1 MNLLDVVVI
10 LTVAAAAYGG
20 YRIGFLTRAV
30 SWVGMLAGLILAAR
44 AVPLVLGDDAADG
57 NATALVVAGLALL
70 LAGALIGQALG
81 LVAGSRLRL
90 ALPAGRL
97 RSVDRAGGALVA
109 GIGVLATVWL
119 VLPAMA
125 ETSVWPADQA
135 ESSLVRRVLPEP
147 PPALQTLREIVGED
161 RFPRVF
167 DADPDVE
174 GPPPEALNLSDL
186 VLREAAR
193 AVVLVRADACG
204 QLQEGSGVVVGPDL
218 IMTNGHVI
226 AGADSVEVVRNDGE
240 TFSVELVALDAGRD
254 LAVLRGTGIDRDP
267 LPRRGVEL
275 GDQGGVFGHP
285 SGGELT
291 VSPFR
296 VDRRLRAQGDDLYG
310 NPAPERDVLLLA
322 AELEPGDSGA
332 PLVDAGG
339 ALVGVAFAI
348 APDRSGVAYAVSI
361 DEIETLLAGLDTTR
375 TADPGPCVA

>member
-226 AGADSVEVVRNDGE
+226 AGADSVEVVRDDGE
-240 TFSVELVALDAGRD
+240 TFSVELVALDPGRD

>member
-240 TFSVELVALDAGRD
+240 TFSVELVALDPGRD